1 MNEPFWIMQ
10 GYEIYIWPSYVLT
23 LLSLV
28 LLFVHSTKQSQKAKK
43 LLKQLSEKKL
53 NFKIQIDVKQMNP
66 KYRRLFITIII
77 LLTLGLAT
85 KLILI
90 ALEDNIVYF
99 YTPNDLIEKFGDTQ
113 NIQNKIRIG
122 GLVLES
128 SIKKEGKKSI
138 FIITDRKKE
147 VKVVFDGSLPDLFRE
162 GQGIVAEG
170 IFKNNNFIASEV
182 LAKHDENY
190 MPPEVADALKKNNV
204 WKGDAD

>member
-1 MNEPFWIMQ
+1 
-10 GYEIYIWPSYVLT
+10 
-23 LLSLV
+23 
-28 LLFVHSTKQSQKAKK
+28 
-43 LLKQLSEKKL
+43 
-53 NFKIQIDVKQMNP
+53 MNP

-77 LLTLGLAT
+77 ILTLGIAT
-85 KLILI
+85 KLILM

-99 YTPNDLIEKFGDTQ
+99 YTPNDLIEKFGDTK

-128 SIKKEGKKSI
+128 SIKKEGEKTI
-138 FIITDRKKE
+138 FMITDRKKE
-147 VKVVFDGSLPDLFRE
+147 VKVVFKGPLPDLFRE

-170 IFKNNNFIASEV
+170 MFQNNNFIASEV

-204 WKGDAD
+204 WKGDSN

>member
-1 MNEPFWIMQ
+1 MN
-10 GYEIYIWPSYVLT
+10 
-23 LLSLV
+23 
-28 LLFVHSTKQSQKAKK
+28 A
-43 LLKQLSEKKL
+43 
-53 NFKIQIDVKQMNP
+53 

-77 LLTLGLAT
+77 VLTLGLAT
-85 KLILI
+85 KLILM

-113 NIQNKIRIG
+113 NIQKKIRIG

-128 SIKKEGKKSI
+128 SVKKDGKKTI
-138 FIITDRKKE
+138 FMITDRKKE
-147 VKVVFDGSLPDLFRE
+147 VKVLFDGPLPDLFRE

-170 IFKNNNFIASEV
+170 MFQNNNFIASEV

-204 WKGDAD
+204 WKGDSD

>member
-1 MNEPFWIMQ
+1 MN
-10 GYEIYIWPSYVLT
+10 
-23 LLSLV
+23 
-28 LLFVHSTKQSQKAKK
+28 A
-43 LLKQLSEKKL
+43 
-53 NFKIQIDVKQMNP
+53 

-77 LLTLGLAT
+77 ILTLGLAT
-85 KLILI
+85 KLILM

-99 YTPNDLIEKFGDTQ
+99 YTPNDLIEKFGNTQ

-128 SIKKEGKKSI
+128 SIKKEGEKTI
-138 FIITDRKKE
+138 FMITDRKKE
-147 VKVVFDGSLPDLFRE
+147 VKVEFDGPLPDLFRE

-204 WKGDAD
+204 WKGDSD

>member
-1 MNEPFWIMQ
+1 MN
-10 GYEIYIWPSYVLT
+10 
-23 LLSLV
+23 
-28 LLFVHSTKQSQKAKK
+28 A
-43 LLKQLSEKKL
+43 
-53 NFKIQIDVKQMNP
+53 

-77 LLTLGLAT
+77 VITLGLAT
-85 KLILI
+85 KLILM

-128 SIKKEGKKSI
+128 SIKKEGEKTI
-138 FIITDRKKE
+138 FMITDRKKE
-147 VKVVFDGSLPDLFRE
+147 VRVVFYGPLPDLFRE

-170 IFKNNNFIASEV
+170 MFQNNNFIASEV

-204 WKGDAD
+204 WKGDSD

>member
-1 MNEPFWIMQ
+1 MN
-10 GYEIYIWPSYVLT
+10 
-23 LLSLV
+23 
-28 LLFVHSTKQSQKAKK
+28 A
-43 LLKQLSEKKL
+43 
-53 NFKIQIDVKQMNP
+53 

-77 LLTLGLAT
+77 ILTLGLAT
-85 KLILI
+85 KLILM

-128 SIKKEGKKSI
+128 SIKKEGEKTI
-138 FIITDRKKE
+138 FMITDRKKE
-147 VKVVFDGSLPDLFRE
+147 VKVVFKGPLPDLFRE

-170 IFKNNNFIASEV
+170 MFQNNNFIASEV

-204 WKGDAD
+204 WKGNSD

>member
-1 MNEPFWIMQ
+1 MN
-10 GYEIYIWPSYVLT
+10 
-23 LLSLV
+23 
-28 LLFVHSTKQSQKAKK
+28 A
-43 LLKQLSEKKL
+43 
-53 NFKIQIDVKQMNP
+53 

-77 LLTLGLAT
+77 ILTLGLAT
-85 KLILI
+85 KLILM

-99 YTPNDLIEKFGDTQ
+99 YTPNDLIEKFGDTK

-128 SIKKEGKKSI
+128 SIKKEGEKSI
-138 FIITDRKKE
+138 FMITDRKKE
-147 VKVVFDGSLPDLFRE
+147 VKVVFKGPLPDLFRE

-170 IFKNNNFIASEV
+170 MFQNNNFIASEV

-204 WKGDAD
+204 WKGNSD

>member
-1 MNEPFWIMQ
+1 MN
-10 GYEIYIWPSYVLT
+10 
-23 LLSLV
+23 
-28 LLFVHSTKQSQKAKK
+28 A
-43 LLKQLSEKKL
+43 
-53 NFKIQIDVKQMNP
+53 

-77 LLTLGLAT
+77 ILTLGIAT
-85 KLILI
+85 KLILM

-99 YTPNDLIEKFGDTQ
+99 YTPNDLIEKFGDTN

-128 SIKKEGKKSI
+128 SIKKEGEKSI
-138 FIITDRKKE
+138 FMITDRKKE
-147 VKVVFDGSLPDLFRE
+147 VKVVFKGPLPDLFRE

-170 IFKNNNFIASEV
+170 MFQNNNFIASEV

-204 WKGDAD
+204 WKGDSD

>member
-1 MNEPFWIMQ
+1 MN
-10 GYEIYIWPSYVLT
+10 
-23 LLSLV
+23 
-28 LLFVHSTKQSQKAKK
+28 A
-43 LLKQLSEKKL
+43 
-53 NFKIQIDVKQMNP
+53 

-77 LLTLGLAT
+77 ILTLGLAT
-85 KLILI
+85 KLVLM

-99 YTPNDLIEKFGDTQ
+99 YTPNDLIEKFDDTN

-128 SIKKEGKKSI
+128 SIKKEGGKTI
-138 FIITDRKKE
+138 FMITDRKKE
-147 VKVVFDGSLPDLFRE
+147 VKVVFKGPLPDLFRE

-170 IFKNNNFIASEV
+170 VFQNNNFIASEV

-204 WKGDAD
+204 WKGDSD

>member
-1 MNEPFWIMQ
+1 MN
-10 GYEIYIWPSYVLT
+10 
-23 LLSLV
+23 
-28 LLFVHSTKQSQKAKK
+28 A
-43 LLKQLSEKKL
+43 
-53 NFKIQIDVKQMNP
+53 

-77 LLTLGLAT
+77 VLTLGLAT
-85 KLILI
+85 KLILM

-113 NIQNKIRIG
+113 NIQKKIRIG

>member
-1 MNEPFWIMQ
+1 MN
-10 GYEIYIWPSYVLT
+10 
-23 LLSLV
+23 
-28 LLFVHSTKQSQKAKK
+28 A
-43 LLKQLSEKKL
+43 
-53 NFKIQIDVKQMNP
+53 

-77 LLTLGLAT
+77 ILTLGLAT
-85 KLILI
+85 KLILM

-99 YTPNDLIEKFGDTQ
+99 YTPNDLIEKFGDNK

-128 SIKKEGKKSI
+128 SIKKEGEKTI
-138 FIITDRKKE
+138 FIITDKKKE
-147 VKVVFDGSLPDLFRE
+147 VKVVFDGPLPDLFRE

-170 IFKNNNFIASEV
+170 MFKNNNFIASEV

-204 WKGDAD
+204 WKGDSD

>member
-1 MNEPFWIMQ
+1 MN
-10 GYEIYIWPSYVLT
+10 
-23 LLSLV
+23 
-28 LLFVHSTKQSQKAKK
+28 A
-43 LLKQLSEKKL
+43 
-53 NFKIQIDVKQMNP
+53 

-77 LLTLGLAT
+77 ILTLGLAT
-85 KLILI
+85 KLILM

-99 YTPNDLIEKFGDTQ
+99 YTPNDLIEKFGDTK

-128 SIKKEGKKSI
+128 SIKKEGEKTI
-138 FIITDRKKE
+138 FMITDRKKE
-147 VKVVFDGSLPDLFRE
+147 VRVVFDGPLPDLFRE

-170 IFKNNNFIASEV
+170 MFQNNNFIASEV

-204 WKGDAD
+204 WKGDSD

>member
-1 MNEPFWIMQ
+1 
-10 GYEIYIWPSYVLT
+10 
-23 LLSLV
+23 
-28 LLFVHSTKQSQKAKK
+28 
-43 LLKQLSEKKL
+43 
-53 NFKIQIDVKQMNP
+53 MNP
-66 KYRRLFITIII
+66 KYRRLFITVII

-85 KLILI
+85 KLILM

-99 YTPNDLIEKFGDTQ
+99 YTPNDLLEKFGNTQ

-128 SIKKEGKKSI
+128 SVKKEHDKTI
-138 FIITDRKKE
+138 FMITDRKKE
-147 VKVVFDGSLPDLFRE
+147 VKVVFKGPLPDLFRE

-170 IFKNNNFIASEV
+170 MFQNNNFIASEV

-204 WKGDAD
+204 WKGNSD

>member
-1 MNEPFWIMQ
+1 MN
-10 GYEIYIWPSYVLT
+10 
-23 LLSLV
+23 
-28 LLFVHSTKQSQKAKK
+28 A
-43 LLKQLSEKKL
+43 
-53 NFKIQIDVKQMNP
+53 

-77 LLTLGLAT
+77 VLTLGLAT
-85 KLILI
+85 KLILM

-99 YTPNDLIEKFGDTQ
+99 YTPNDLNEKFGDTQ

-128 SIKKEGKKSI
+128 SIKKEGEKTI
-138 FIITDRKKE
+138 FMITDRKKE
-147 VKVVFDGSLPDLFRE
+147 VKVLFDGPLPDLFRE

-170 IFKNNNFIASEV
+170 MFQNNNFIASEV

-204 WKGDAD
+204 WKGDSD

>member
-1 MNEPFWIMQ
+1 MN
-10 GYEIYIWPSYVLT
+10 
-23 LLSLV
+23 
-28 LLFVHSTKQSQKAKK
+28 A
-43 LLKQLSEKKL
+43 
-53 NFKIQIDVKQMNP
+53 

-77 LLTLGLAT
+77 ILTLGLAT
-85 KLILI
+85 KLILM

-99 YTPNDLIEKFGDTQ
+99 YTPNDLIEKFGDTK

-128 SIKKEGKKSI
+128 SIKKEYEKTI
-138 FIITDRKKE
+138 FMITDRKEE
-147 VKVVFDGSLPDLFRE
+147 VKVVFKGPLPDLFRE

-170 IFKNNNFIASEV
+170 MFQNNNFIASEV

-204 WKGDAD
+204 WKGDSD

>member
-1 MNEPFWIMQ
+1 MN
-10 GYEIYIWPSYVLT
+10 
-23 LLSLV
+23 
-28 LLFVHSTKQSQKAKK
+28 A
-43 LLKQLSEKKL
+43 
-53 NFKIQIDVKQMNP
+53 

-77 LLTLGLAT
+77 ILTLGIAT
-85 KLILI
+85 KLILM

-99 YTPNDLIEKFGDTQ
+99 YTPNDLIEKFGDTK

-128 SIKKEGKKSI
+128 SIKKEGEKSI
-138 FIITDRKKE
+138 FMITDRKKE
-147 VKVVFDGSLPDLFRE
+147 VKVVFKGPLPDLFRE

-170 IFKNNNFIASEV
+170 MFQNNNFIASEV

-204 WKGDAD
+204 WKGDSN

>member
-1 MNEPFWIMQ
+1 
-10 GYEIYIWPSYVLT
+10 
-23 LLSLV
+23 
-28 LLFVHSTKQSQKAKK
+28 
-43 LLKQLSEKKL
+43 
-53 NFKIQIDVKQMNP
+53 MNP

-77 LLTLGLAT
+77 VLTLGLAT
-85 KLILI
+85 KLILM

-128 SIKKEGKKSI
+128 SIKKEGEKTI
-138 FIITDRKKE
+138 FMITDRKKE

-170 IFKNNNFIASEV
+170 IFKDNYFIASQV

-204 WKGDAD
+204 WKGNSN

>member
-1 MNEPFWIMQ
+1 MN
-10 GYEIYIWPSYVLT
+10 
-23 LLSLV
+23 
-28 LLFVHSTKQSQKAKK
+28 A
-43 LLKQLSEKKL
+43 
-53 NFKIQIDVKQMNP
+53 

-77 LLTLGLAT
+77 VLTLGLAT
-85 KLILI
+85 KLILM

-113 NIQNKIRIG
+113 NIQKKIRIG

-128 SIKKEGKKSI
+128 SIKKEGTKTI

-147 VKVVFDGSLPDLFRE
+147 VKVEFDGPLPDLFRE

-170 IFKNNNFIASEV
+170 MFKKNNFFASEV

-190 MPPEVADALKKNNV
+190 MPPEVADALKKNNI
-204 WKGDAD
+204 WKGNAD

>member
-1 MNEPFWIMQ
+1 MN
-10 GYEIYIWPSYVLT
+10 
-23 LLSLV
+23 
-28 LLFVHSTKQSQKAKK
+28 A
-43 LLKQLSEKKL
+43 
-53 NFKIQIDVKQMNP
+53 

-77 LLTLGLAT
+77 VLTLGLAT
-85 KLILI
+85 KLILM

-99 YTPNDLIEKFGDTQ
+99 YSPNDLIEKFGDTK

-128 SIKKEGKKSI
+128 SIKKEGEKTI
-138 FIITDRKKE
+138 FMITDRKKE
-147 VKVVFDGSLPDLFRE
+147 VKVVFKGPLPDLFRE

-170 IFKNNNFIASEV
+170 IFQNNNFIASEV

-204 WKGDAD
+204 WKGDSN

>member
-1 MNEPFWIMQ
+1 MN
-10 GYEIYIWPSYVLT
+10 
-23 LLSLV
+23 
-28 LLFVHSTKQSQKAKK
+28 A
-43 LLKQLSEKKL
+43 
-53 NFKIQIDVKQMNP
+53 

-77 LLTLGLAT
+77 ILTLGLAT
-85 KLILI
+85 KLILM

-99 YTPNDLIEKFGDTQ
+99 YTPNDLIEKFGDTR

-128 SIKKEGKKSI
+128 SIKKEGEKTI
-138 FIITDRKKE
+138 FMITDRKKE
-147 VKVVFDGSLPDLFRE
+147 VKVLFEGPLPDLFRE

-170 IFKNNNFIASEV
+170 MFQNNNFIASEV

-204 WKGDAD
+204 WKGNSD

>member
-1 MNEPFWIMQ
+1 MN
-10 GYEIYIWPSYVLT
+10 
-23 LLSLV
+23 
-28 LLFVHSTKQSQKAKK
+28 AKYK
-43 LLKQLSEKKL
+43 
-53 NFKIQIDVKQMNP
+53 
-66 KYRRLFITIII
+66 RLFITIII
-77 LLTLGLAT
+77 ILTLGLAT
-85 KLILI
+85 KLILM

-128 SIKKEGKKSI
+128 SIKKEGEKTI
-138 FIITDRKKE
+138 FMITDRKKE
-147 VKVVFDGSLPDLFRE
+147 VKVLFEGPLPDLFRE

-170 IFKNNNFIASEV
+170 MFQNNNFIASEV

-204 WKGDAD
+204 WKGDSN

>member
-1 MNEPFWIMQ
+1 MN
-10 GYEIYIWPSYVLT
+10 S
-23 LLSLV
+23 
-28 LLFVHSTKQSQKAKK
+28 
-43 LLKQLSEKKL
+43 
-53 NFKIQIDVKQMNP
+53 

-77 LLTLGLAT
+77 VLTLGLAT
-85 KLILI
+85 KLILM

-99 YTPNDLIEKFGDTQ
+99 YTPNDLIEKFGDTK

-128 SIKKEGKKSI
+128 SIKKEGEKTI
-138 FIITDRKKE
+138 FMITDRKKE
-147 VKVVFDGSLPDLFRE
+147 VKVVFKGPLPDLFRE

-170 IFKNNNFIASEV
+170 MFLNNNVIASEV

-204 WKGDAD
+204 WKGDSD

>member
-1 MNEPFWIMQ
+1 MN
-10 GYEIYIWPSYVLT
+10 
-23 LLSLV
+23 
-28 LLFVHSTKQSQKAKK
+28 A
-43 LLKQLSEKKL
+43 
-53 NFKIQIDVKQMNP
+53 

-77 LLTLGLAT
+77 ILTLGIAT
-85 KLILI
+85 KLILM
-90 ALEDNIVYF
+90 ALEENIVYF

-128 SIKKEGKKSI
+128 SIKKEGEKTI
-138 FIITDRKKE
+138 FMITDRKKE
-147 VKVVFDGSLPDLFRE
+147 VKVLFEGPLPDLFRE

-170 IFKNNNFIASEV
+170 MFQNNNFIASEV

-204 WKGDAD
+204 WKGNSN

>member
-1 MNEPFWIMQ
+1 MN
-10 GYEIYIWPSYVLT
+10 
-23 LLSLV
+23 
-28 LLFVHSTKQSQKAKK
+28 A
-43 LLKQLSEKKL
+43 
-53 NFKIQIDVKQMNP
+53 

-77 LLTLGLAT
+77 ILTLGLAT
-85 KLILI
+85 KLILM

-122 GLVLES
+122 GLVLER
-128 SIKKEGKKSI
+128 SIKKEGEKTI
-138 FIITDRKKE
+138 FMITDRKKE
-147 VKVVFDGSLPDLFRE
+147 VRVVFDGPLPDLFRE

-170 IFKNNNFIASEV
+170 MFQNNNFIASEV

-204 WKGDAD
+204 WKGHAD